1 LTPIGVGVIGMGW
14 MGRVHTQAYLRV
26 AHHFP
31 DVELVPRLVAAADPV
46 AELRDDAAR
55 RYGFA
60 RVTGDWAD
68 VVADPRIQA
77 ISVTV
82 PNFLHR
88 EIGEAVARAG
98 RHLWIEKPVGRD
110 LAESSAVAGAVAAA
124 GVRSAVGFNYR
135 HVPAVA
141 YARELIRGGHI
152 GTVTH
157 ARFQMLSD
165 YAADP
170 AWVLSWRFRREL
182 SGPGVLGDLMSHGV
196 DLAHHLVGPIEAV
209 VADQATFIPRRPVAS
224 SRTGRFVRGEGAL
237 GDVENEDHVGCLARF
252 AGGARATLEAS
263 RVSVGSDCDYG
274 FEVHGTEGV
283 VAWDFRRM
291 GQLRVGTATV
301 FVGPEHG
308 AFAAFQ
314 PGAGMAMSY
323 DDLKVIE
330 AATFLRSIVDGV
342 SRGATLDD
350 AVHAA
355 RVVEAM
361 ADSARTGSWVTV
373 SR

>member
-1 LTPIGVGVIGMGW
+1 MSIGVGVIGMGW
-14 MGRVHTQAYLRV
+14 MGRVHSQAYLRV

-31 DVELVPRLVAAADPV
+31 DISLAPRLVAAADPV

-60 RVTGDWAD
+60 RVTGDWED
-68 VVADPRIQA
+68 VVADPEIRA

-88 EIGEAVARAG
+88 EVGEAVARAG
-98 RHLWIEKPVGRD
+98 KHLWIEKPVGRD
-110 LAESSAVAGAVAAA
+110 LAEVAAVARAVALA
-124 GVRSAVGFNYR
+124 GVRSVVGFNYR
-135 HVPAVA
+135 SVPAVA
-141 YARELIRGGHI
+141 YAKQLMTLGQI

-170 AWVLSWRFRREL
+170 AWVRSWRFRREL
-182 SGPGVLGDLMSHGV
+182 SGSGVLGDLMSHGV
-196 DLAHHLVGPIEAV
+196 DLAHYLIGPIEAV
-209 VADQATFIPRRPVAS
+209 VADQAIFIPRRPVGS
-224 SRTGRFVRGEGAL
+224 VQESRFVRGEGAL
-237 GDVENEDHVGCLARF
+237 ADVENEDYVGCLARF
-252 AGGARATLEAS
+252 GYGARASLAAS

-283 VAWDFRRM
+283 MAWDFRRM
-291 GQLRVGTATV
+291 GELRVGGTTI

-308 AFAAFQ
+308 AYAAFQ
-314 PGAGMAMSY
+314 PGAGIPMSY

-342 SRGATLDD
+342 ARGPTLDD
-350 AVHAA
+350 AVAAA
-355 RVVEAM
+355 RVLDAM
-361 ADSARTGSWVTV
+361 ATSATTGTWITV
-373 SR
+373 S